1 MHPWMQLLIPES
13 FYKNPMFK
21 SLLLVFIGGGL
32 GSVLRS
38 LTGKL
43 FSFMSFPMGT
53 LIVNILGSL
62 LIGFLYALFSRQI
75 IGDDYRLLLAVG
87 FCGGFTTFSTFSN
100 ESLHYLRSGQMGLF
114 ILYALGS
121 LLLCLLSVWLGDRV
135 GARI

>member
-1 MHPWMQLLIPES
+1 MHRWMQLHIQGS
-13 FYKNPMFK
+13 SYNKSMFK

-43 FSFMSFPMGT
+43 FSFISFPMGT

-62 LIGFLYALFSRQI
+62 LIGLLYALFSRQI
-75 IGDDYRLLLAVG
+75 IGDDYRMLLAVG

-121 LLLCLLSVWLGDRV
+121 LLLCLLSVWLGDKL
-135 GARI
+135 GSRI

>member
-1 MHPWMQLLIPES
+1 MHRWMQLHIQGS
-13 FYKNPMFK
+13 SYKKSMFK

-100 ESLHYLRSGQMGLF
+100 ESLHYLRSGQTGLF

-121 LLLCLLSVWLGDRV
+121 LLVCLVSVWLGDKV

>member
-1 MHPWMQLLIPES
+1 MQLLIPES